1 MSNRS
6 TKNYREPDKWVVEGE
21 LAINAPGK
29 ITKNGQEIELGG
41 TKAVDW
47 NNVQGKPSTFAPSSH
62 THPIS
67 DITNLQTTLNG
78 KLTASKVAAQAE
90 STATDVTGLKND
102 LNALLAKLKAAGIR
116 N

>member
-1 MSNRS
+1 M
-6 TKNYREPDKWVVEGE
+6 
-21 LAINAPGK
+21 
-29 ITKNGQEIELGG
+29 
-41 TKAVDW
+41 
-47 NNVQGKPSTFAPSSH
+47 
-62 THPIS
+62 S